1 MEEARPM
8 ATLMHPSTIIDKD
21 EKGNDSPKKEYRG
34 MVGSLLYL
42 IVSRPDI
49 VFAMCLC
56 ARFQSCPKVSHV
68 TAIKRIL
75 RYLIGTTNH
84 GLRFEKRV

>member
-1 MEEARPM
+1 M
-8 ATLMHPSTIIDKD
+8 AIVREIIDLVLISERSD
-21 EKGNDSPKKEYRG
+21 ILSLTPKIEYRG

-56 ARFQSCPKVSHV
+56 ASFQSCPKVSHV
-68 TAIKRIL
+68 TATKRIL